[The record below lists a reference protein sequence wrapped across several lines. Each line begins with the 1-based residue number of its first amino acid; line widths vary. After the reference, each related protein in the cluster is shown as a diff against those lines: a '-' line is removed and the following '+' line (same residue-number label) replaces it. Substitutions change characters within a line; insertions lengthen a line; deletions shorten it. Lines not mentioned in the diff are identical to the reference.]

1 MGKQHNSG
9 DRGRRDTPV
18 LNREDESSPPTE
30 VTIAPGQLVS
40 DRFKILSLLGQGGMG
55 SVYLVHDT
63 LSGKRLAMKTIS
75 AETSARSVKRFELEA
90 RAISLL
96 DHPNLVQFHDFGLV
110 NGKQPFFLMD
120 YCQGQTLAEFV
131 EAEGPFSEEKALE
144 LFITICAALAYAHS
158 QSVVHRD
165 LKPSNIMMTSTAGGG
180 KNVKVLDF
188 GIAKVLLDETAFN
201 TLTRTGEIFGSPY
214 YMSPEQC
221 MGKVIDHRSDIYS
234 LGCVFFETLIGMPPF
249 MSDNPLST
257 MLKHQAEGAPS
268 LKEASLGREF
278 SADLEKIIARMLAK
292 NADERYENLLLV
304 EHDLRSLK
312 RGEPLESQ
320 STEAQPSKRR
330 LPKVAIAIGAVAM
343 VLVGALCLSLL
354 EKPAKVDPVQ
364 TPQSSL
370 PGGLQFLPAWESIGK
385 SVKKSPVSVFF
396 SNTGERSGK
405 LRTFHFP
412 LKSIGKIGHGDDED
426 KFAPAQGDLVLSIPI
441 GFEVGSDPSVLSGFR
456 SDEVQALLMQG
467 LSVDDSATRLFRNWR
482 NLDTLNL
489 DWCDIGDDSIANMQT
504 LPKLSRLHVANT
516 HISAVGLQQLKLEN
530 LSLLEV
536 NNITYA
542 GEILPKLRHS
552 KKLDN
557 LRMAKTGLKDADLKL
572 IGQISPLVVLDI
584 RGNPISDKGIESL
597 ASLQNLD
604 YLWFSATN
612 VTPKCIKSIKKM
624 PHLKGITLSMN
635 TWSPQAKA
643 SFISAAKKQH
653 CDVEDKTANAKSDL

>member
-1 MGKQHNSG
+1 M
-9 DRGRRDTPV
+9 
-18 LNREDESSPPTE
+18 
-30 VTIAPGQLVS
+30 TIAPGQLVS
-40 DRFKILSLLGQGGMG
+40 DRFKILSLLGKGGMG

-63 LSGKRLAMKTIS
+63 LSGMRFAMKTIS
-75 AETSARSVKRFELEA
+75 AETSARSMKRFEREA
-90 RAISLL
+90 RATSLL
-96 DHPNLVQFHDFGLV
+96 DHPNLVQFHNFGLV
-110 NGKQPFFLMD
+110 NGAQPFFLMD

-131 EAEGPFSEEKALE
+131 RAEGPFPEEKAVD

-180 KNVKVLDF
+180 KNLKVLDF

-201 TLTRTGEIFGSPY
+201 TLTRTGELFGSPC

-221 MGKVIDHRSDIYS
+221 MGKEIDHRSDIYS
-234 LGCVFFETLIGMPPF
+234 LGCVFFETLIGIPPF

-292 NADERYENLLLV
+292 HPDERYDNLLLV

-320 STEAQPSKRR
+320 STFAQPGKRR
-330 LPKVAIAIGAVAM
+330 LPKVAVAIGAVAM
-343 VLVGALCLSLL
+343 VLVGALCVSLL
-354 EKPAKVDPVQ
+354 EKPAKVAQVQ
-364 TPQSSL
+364 APQSL
-370 PGGLQFLPAWESIGK
+370 RVGFDLPAWESIGQFGK
-385 SVKKSPVSVFF
+385 GKKSPVSVFF
-396 SNTGERSGK
+396 SDSGDHRAK
-405 LRTFHFP
+405 LRNFQFP
-412 LKSIGKIGHGDDED
+412 LKSIGAIGHGEDENT
-426 KFAPAQGDLVLSIPI
+426 FAPAQGQMALSIPI
-441 GFEVGSDPSVLSGFR
+441 SFQVGSDPGVLSGFR
-456 SDEVQALLMQG
+456 PDEVQILLMHG
-467 LSVDDSATRLFRNWR
+467 LSVDDSATQQFRNWR
-482 NLDTLNL
+482 NVETLNL
-489 DWCDIGDDSIANMQT
+489 DWCDIGDDSIANVQT

-530 LSLLEV
+530 LLLLDV
-536 NNITYA
+536 NHITYA
-542 GEILPKLRHS
+542 REILPKIRHS
-552 KKLDN
+552 KKLEN

-572 IGQISPLVVLDI
+572 IGQILPLVVLDI
-584 RGNPISDKGIESL
+584 RGNQISDNGIESL
-597 ASLQNLD
+597 TNLKSLD

-612 VTPKCIKSIKKM
+612 VTPKCIESIKKM

-635 TWSPQAKA
+635 TWNPQAKA

-653 CDVEDKTANAKSDL
+653 CQVEDKTANSKSDF